1 VDWIGGISGAAENR
15 DIWRE
20 VQMGMG
26 MQCGVIA
33 ESVIVEIMAAYHR
46 LFKEVRG
53 R

>member
-1 VDWIGGISGAAENR
+1 MDWIGGISGAAENR

-20 VQMGMG
+20 VQMGM
-26 MQCGVIA
+26 QCGVIA
-33 ESVIVEIMAAYHR
+33 ESVIVEIRAAYHR